1 MRRCTSRNS
10 VAWRRHWPPSGN
22 SSIALTTRSGSIQ
35 RSAIGRRRSSNGF
48 NRMLRKTRGRPQMR
62 FLRHSGIYRSD
73 VSSLLVNSGQ
83 GAASRW
89 SGLAQAIGRDGKN
102 TPCPSSAMSS
112 GRLIL
117 DRVARQHGPSP
128 LHQRSQ
134 HKSIAASM
142 ETNYHRTV
150 TSVLTAVSAQGAT
163 PIWQV
168 RRFANGF
175 ESQDLGRGYSRTRRV
190 PRASRR
196 V

>member
-1 MRRCTSRNS
+1 
-10 VAWRRHWPPSGN
+10 
-22 SSIALTTRSGSIQ
+22 
-35 RSAIGRRRSSNGF
+35 
-48 NRMLRKTRGRPQMR
+48 MR

-73 VSSLLVNSGQ
+73 VLSLLVNSGQ

-117 DRVARQHGPSP
+117 DRVARQHCPSP

-150 TSVLTAVSAQGAT
+150 TSVLTAVSAQGAAPLSQLNPHYAT
-163 PIWQV
+163 PQLLA
-168 RRFANGF
+168 RKGSTELLRSA
-175 ESQDLGRGYSRTRRV
+175 T
-190 PRASRR
+190 
-196 V
+196 